1 MADIS
6 PLTPLRYAPQ
16 VLADVVAPPY
26 DVIDAELRKQL
37 GARHPTNVVHI
48 DLPEGEGDARY
59 VNARGLFQEWQR
71 TGVLVREEVPSF
83 FRYAQTFDP
92 PGGGARITR
101 KGFFALVRAV
111 PYEARQVLPHERTL
125 TGAKLDRIALSRATR
140 AMLSPQFML
149 YSDPARS
156 LDADLDSGA
165 PFADFRTD
173 DGIEH
178 RLWRISD
185 PAAIERITRAIGGG
199 TLLIADGHHRYETAV
214 AMARELDEEARAG
227 GLSPSPEAEHHF
239 TFALLANGDDP
250 GLVVF
255 ATHRLVH
262 SLPTFDL
269 DGLLSRASELFEV
282 RPMDQGLPLA
292 ERALAGEERPAV
304 AVVAKGGRA
313 ALLILR
319 DGVDLA
325 RHPVLGQ
332 RPAVIRETAVAL
344 LHDGILEAL
353 LGITKEA
360 QAAKTN
366 LRYVQDPRQGVAAL
380 EAGTA
385 QALFLMNPTPVSTV
399 RRVAEAGEVMPQKS
413 TFFYPKVPSGLFFH
427 TLLPE
432 RHVRGAP
439 GSGGGNAKAK

>member
-1 MADIS
+1 MAEIA
-6 PLTPLRYAPQ
+6 PLTPLRYAPEILEK
-16 VLADVVAPPY
+16 VIAPPY
-26 DVIDAELRKQL
+26 DVIDAELRKRL
-37 GARHPTNVVHI
+37 GERHPNNVVHV
-48 DLPEGEGDARY
+48 DLPEGDGDARY
-59 VNARGLFQEWQR
+59 AHARALFEGWQR
-71 TGVLVREEVPSF
+71 SGVLVRDEVPSY
-83 FRYAQTFDP
+83 FRYAQTFEP
-92 PGGGARITR
+92 PGGGARVTR
-101 KGFFALVRAV
+101 RGFFALVRAV

-125 TGAKLDRIALSRATR
+125 TGPKQDRIALSRATR

-149 YSDPARS
+149 YSDPERR

-165 PFADFRTD
+165 SFAEFRSD

-178 RLWRISD
+178 RLSRISD
-185 PAAIERITRAIGGG
+185 PATIERITQTLARG

-214 AMARELDEEARAG
+214 SLARELDAEARAA
-227 GLSPSPEAEHHF
+227 GLAPSARAEHLF

-250 GLVVF
+250 TLVVF

-262 SLPTFDL
+262 SLSSFDFETL
-269 DGLLSRASELFEV
+269 MARAKELFEV
-282 RPMDQGLPLA
+282 EPLGGGLDA
-292 ERALAGEERPAV
+292 AQKALAAATRPSICAV
-304 AVVAKGGRA
+304 ARGGRS
-313 ALLILR
+313 ALLSLR
-319 DGVDLA
+319 GSADLG

-344 LHDGILEAL
+344 LHDGILEHL

-366 LRYVQDPRQGVAAL
+366 LRYVQDPRAGVTEL
-380 EAGTA
+380 ESGAA

-432 RHVRGAP
+432 RIVGIFP
-439 GSGGGNAKAK
+439 SK